1 MYRAMLASPG
11 KEEDLDRIGYVFE
24 PKLDGT
30 RALCYKERGIRFINR
45 RDRDITERYPEL
57 DIFSSIRAKD
67 CVLDGEI
74 VVFDDTG
81 NPSFRLLQKREQT
94 SPSVYHLRSKQH
106 PSTYVV
112 FDILNHDGQDLT
124 SLPLSERRIILES
137 VVTEG
142 PSLRKIVQTMEGR
155 KLWNLILDRGVEG
168 VMAKEMDGRYE
179 QGVRSQHWLKIK
191 TTLTVDCVVVGYS
204 HEKRAIS
211 SLALALY
218 EDDILVYVGR
228 VGTGFTE
235 DQVEHMVRI
244 LEPLRIDVPPVVNVP
259 EHDLSWVRP
268 EMVCKVEFLEL
279 TINGHL
285 RAPSFRGLRFDK
297 PPKDCGMDQVR

>member
-1 MYRAMLASPG
+1 MYRAMLASAG
-11 KEEDLDRIGYVFE
+11 KEEDLDREGYVYE

-30 RALCYKERGIRFINR
+30 RALCYKDGGMRFINR

-57 DIFSSIRAKD
+57 DISSSIRARD

-74 VVFDDTG
+74 VVFDGAG
-81 NPSFRLLQKREQT
+81 NPSFRLLQKREQA
-94 SPSVYHLRSKQH
+94 SPSVYHLRSGQH
-106 PSTYVV
+106 PATYVV
-112 FDILNHDGQDLT
+112 FDILKLDGRDLT
-124 SLPLSERRIILES
+124 SLPLSERRIVLES

-142 PSLRKIVQTMEGR
+142 PSLRKIVQTLEGR
-155 KLWNLILDRGVEG
+155 KLWKLILDREVEG
-168 VMAKEMDGRYE
+168 VMAKRMDGRYE

-218 EDDILVYVGR
+218 EKDALVFVGR

-235 DQVEHMVRI
+235 DQMEHMVRI

-285 RAPSFRGLRFDK
+285 RAPSFRGLRYDK
-297 PPKDCGMDQVR
+297 PPKDCGMDQV

>member
-30 RALCYKERGIRFINR
+30 RALCYKDGGIRFINR

-57 DIFSSIRAKD
+57 DISSSIRARD

-94 SPSVYHLRSKQH
+94 SPSVYHLRSRQH

-124 SLPLSERRIILES
+124 SLPLSERRIVLES

-155 KLWNLILDRGVEG
+155 KLWALILDRGVEG
-168 VMAKEMDGRYE
+168 VMAKRMDSKYE
-179 QGVRSQHWLKIK
+179 QGIRSQHWLKIK

-218 EDDILVYVGR
+218 DDDVLVYVGR

-235 DQVEHMVRI
+235 DQMEHMVRI

-285 RAPSFRGLRFDK
+285 RAPSFRGLRYDK
-297 PPKDCGMDQVR
+297 PPKDCGMEQVR

>member
-30 RALCYKERGIRFINR
+30 RALCYKDGGIRFINR

-57 DIFSSIRAKD
+57 DISSSIRARD

-94 SPSVYHLRSKQH
+94 SPSVYHLRSRQH

-124 SLPLSERRIILES
+124 SLPLSERRIVLES

-155 KLWNLILDRGVEG
+155 KLWALILDRGVEG
-168 VMAKEMDGRYE
+168 VMAKRMDSKYE
-179 QGVRSQHWLKIK
+179 QGIRSQHWLKIK

-218 EDDILVYVGR
+218 DDDVLVYVGR

-235 DQVEHMVRI
+235 DQMEHMVRI

-285 RAPSFRGLRFDK
+285 RAPSFRGLRYDK

>member
-1 MYRAMLASPG
+1 MYKAMLASQG
-11 KEEDLDRIGYVFE
+11 KQEDLDREGYVFE

-30 RALCYKERGIRFINR
+30 RALCYKDGGIKFFNR
-45 RDRDITERYPEL
+45 RNRDITVRYPEL
-57 DIFSSIRAKD
+57 DISSSIRAND

-74 VVFDDTG
+74 VVFDDAG

-94 SPSVYHLRSKQH
+94 PPSVYHLRSRQH

-112 FDILNHDGQDLT
+112 FDILKLEGRDLT
-124 SLPLSERRIILES
+124 SLPLSERRIVLER

-142 PSLRKIVQTMEGR
+142 PFLRKIVQTKEGR
-155 KLWNLILDRGVEG
+155 KLWDLILDRGVEG
-168 VMAKEMDGRYE
+168 VMAKRMDGGYE
-179 QGVRSQHWLKIK
+179 QGIRSEQWLKIK
-191 TTLTVDCVVVGYS
+191 TTLTADCVVVGYS

-218 EDDILVYVGR
+218 EKDDLVFVGR

-235 DQVEHMVRI
+235 DLMEHMVRS

-259 EHDLSWVRP
+259 D
-268 EMVCKVEFLEL
+268 
-279 TINGHL
+279 T
-285 RAPSFRGLRFDK
+285 
-297 PPKDCGMDQVR
+297 

>member
-11 KEEDLDRIGYVFE
+11 KEEDLDRDGYVYE

-30 RALCYKERGIRFINR
+30 RAFCYKEGGIRFINR

-57 DIFSSIRAKD
+57 DVSSSIQARD

-74 VVFDDTG
+74 VVFDDAG

-94 SPSVYHLRSKQH
+94 SPSVYHLRSRQH

-112 FDILNHDGQDLT
+112 FDILMLDGQDLT
-124 SLPLSERRIILES
+124 SLPLSERRIILEN

-155 KLWNLILDRGVEG
+155 KLWKLIMDRGVEG
-168 VMAKEMDGRYE
+168 VMAKRMDGRYE

-218 EDDILVYVGR
+218 ENDVLVYVGR

-235 DQVEHMVRI
+235 DQIEHMVRI
-244 LEPLRIDVPPVVNVP
+244 LEPLSIDVPPVVNVP
-259 EHDLSWVRP
+259 EHDLSWVKP
-268 EMVCKVEFLEL
+268 EMVCKVEFLEM

-285 RAPSFRGLRFDK
+285 RAPSFRGLRYDK

>member
-11 KEEDLDRIGYVFE
+11 KEEDLDRDGYVYE

-30 RALCYKERGIRFINR
+30 RALCYKDGGIKFINR
-45 RDRDITERYPEL
+45 RDRDISERYPEL
-57 DIFSSIRAKD
+57 DIASNIRARD

-74 VVFDDTG
+74 VVFDGAG
-81 NPSFRLLQKREQT
+81 NPSFRLLQKREQA
-94 SPSVYHLRSKQH
+94 SPSVYHLRSGQH
-106 PSTYVV
+106 PATYVV
-112 FDILNHDGQDLT
+112 FDVLKLEGQDLT
-124 SLPLSERRIILES
+124 SLPLSERRIILEN

-155 KLWNLILDRGVEG
+155 KLWKLIMDRGVEG
-168 VMAKEMDGRYE
+168 VMAKRMDGRYE

-218 EDDILVYVGR
+218 EDDVLVYVGR

-235 DQVEHMVRI
+235 DQIEHMVRI
-244 LEPLRIDVPPVVNVP
+244 LEPLSIDVPPVVNVP
-259 EHDLSWVRP
+259 EHDLSWVKP
-268 EMVCKVEFLEL
+268 EMVCKVEFLEM

-285 RAPSFRGLRFDK
+285 RAPSFRGLRYDK